1 MPNFAS
7 KYAIRQCF
15 GGVLVL
21 AIAVLCAP
29 AGAVATRFSP
39 IDLHHTGW
47 TARDGAPPSIIAIA
61 QTPDRWLWLATE
73 SGIYRF
79 DGVRFTRFRPHGDAL
94 PAIGFWSMRLLRS
107 GVLWI
112 GYRGGGASRWQDG
125 RLRSFGAA
133 QGLPLASIVD
143 FEEDGAGTVWAATA
157 YGLYRFD
164 GRRWSQAPAS
174 MGAPQGMCTLLSD
187 RARVMW
193 AQCESGSFALAPRAA
208 AFVAVSGPVGLGRLA
223 QDGAGMVW
231 SVGNP
236 RGEVAALGTARR
248 AQPAPYWPRPRI
260 AGGTVLF
267 ERDGRHAWVTRADG
281 VMRAGPDGSGK
292 VFGTAQ
298 GLSGSMP
305 NCLFQDI
312 EGNVWI
318 GTESGLDRFRPTRL
332 AGVALP
338 QIFIDSPLIAAGAD
352 GALWVG
358 ATRLPRPGIAAFR
371 TLPAERA
378 DSAVQAV
385 LPVEPEGALVS
396 TPGGL
401 WRVNGGRR
409 EKVPL
414 PPGAGAQDMYD
425 MARDADGGLWTKVRK
440 LGLWRLHEGVWQ
452 PQGGYPA
459 LEGSNVRCMRLDAR
473 GRMWFGFA
481 DGSVRVLDGGAVRS
495 YGPRDGLAIGAVL
508 QLAELDGAIWAGGAN
523 GVARFDGQGFQALAD
538 ASGEPIAGVSGLAMA
553 NGTLW
558 LNGSTGIGIVDAA
571 ELARFRREPRYRVA
585 LRRLDHLDG
594 LRGAA
599 STFYSSA
606 VTGTDGKLWFTT
618 TAGLFWL
625 RPDSAAN
632 RLAPPVEILALR
644 ADGAA
649 VPLDGN
655 HAATL
660 APQPG
665 RIQLDYTAL
674 SLTMPERMRFQYR
687 LDGVDRGWQE
697 GGPARTAEYTDLG
710 PGSYTFRVRASN
722 NDGVWS
728 ERDAVLGLEVAPS
741 FHQTIWFRLL
751 CGAALAAGL
760 WALYRRRLAR
770 AARLASERTEAR
782 LHERERIAR
791 ELHDTVLQTVQG
803 LMLQVDAACQQ
814 LPPDA
819 PARAGIERSLRRA
832 AAGIDEGRDK
842 VLDLRQHAG
851 DQPDLVGHVC
861 AAVCAEVPAGMRID
875 AASRGATRR
884 LAPEVFAEVSAL
896 AREALRN
903 ALRHAGAA
911 SISVQADY
919 GDDVFTLAVTDDGCG
934 IPQEVRE
941 AGARA
946 GHWGLV
952 GMRERACRIGAE
964 LVLESAPGAGTRV
977 ALRLAAARAYA
988 AI

>member
-1 MPNFAS
+1 MPVLAS
-7 KYAIRQCF
+7 KYAIRQRL
-15 GGVLVL
+15 GGVVAL
-21 AIAVLCAP
+21 ALATLCAP

-79 DGVRFTRFRPHGDAL
+79 DGMRFTRFRPPRGDAL

-107 GVLWI
+107 GALWI
-112 GYRGGGASRWQDG
+112 GYRGGGASVWQDG

-133 QGLPLASIVD
+133 QGLPLASVIDV
-143 FEEDGAGTVWAATA
+143 EEDGAGTVWAATA

-164 GRRWSQAPAS
+164 GRRWAPAPAS
-174 MGAPQGMCTLLSD
+174 MGAPKGMCTLLSD

-193 AQCESGSFALAPRAA
+193 AQCESGSFALAPRAG
-208 AFVAVSGPVGLGRLA
+208 AFVAVSGPAGLGRLA

-236 RGEVAALGTARR
+236 RGEVAVLGAVRHGR
-248 AQPAPYWPRPRI
+248 PAPYWPRPRI

-267 ERDGRHAWVTRADG
+267 ERGGRHAWVTRADG
-281 VMRAGPDGSGK
+281 VMRAGPDGSGQ

-318 GTESGLDRFRPTRL
+318 GTENGLDRFRPTRL

-338 QIFIDSPLIAAGAD
+338 QIFTDSPLIAAGAD

-378 DSAVQAV
+378 DSAVQA
-385 LPVEPEGALVS
+385 LAPVGPESALVS

-401 WRVNGGRR
+401 WHLDGGRR
-409 EKVPL
+409 DKLPL
-414 PPGAGAQDMYD
+414 PPGAAAQDMYD
-425 MARDADGGLWTKVRK
+425 MARDTHGGLWAKVRK

-452 PQGGYPA
+452 PQGGHPA
-459 LEGSNVRCMRLDAR
+459 LDGSNVRCMRLDAR

-481 DGSVRVLDGGAVRS
+481 DGSVRVLDGAAVRS

-523 GVARFDGQGFQALAD
+523 GVARFDGQGFQPLAD

-553 NGTLW
+553 NGMLW
-558 LNGSTGIGIVDAA
+558 LNGSAGIGIVDAA
-571 ELARFRREPRYRVA
+571 ELARFRREPGYRVA

-599 STFYSSA
+599 STIYNSA

-625 RPDSAAN
+625 RPGSAAN
-632 RLAPPVEILALR
+632 RLAPPVEILAVR

-649 VPLDGN
+649 LALDGG
-655 HAATL
+655 HDAAL

-665 RIQLDYTAL
+665 RVQLDYTAL
-674 SLTMPERMRFQYR
+674 GLSMPERMRFQYR

-722 NDGVWS
+722 EDGVWS
-728 ERDAVLGLEVAPS
+728 ERDAVLGLEVKPA
-741 FHQTIWFRLL
+741 FHQTVWFRLL

-760 WALYRRRLAR
+760 WTLYRRRLAR
-770 AARLASERTEAR
+770 AARLAGERTEAR
-782 LHERERIAR
+782 LLERDALAL

-814 LPPDA
+814 LPPEA
-819 PARAGIERSLRRA
+819 KARADIERSLRRA

-842 VLDLRQHAG
+842 VLGLREHAG
-851 DQPDLVGHVC
+851 GQPDLVTHVC
-861 AAVCAEVPAGMRID
+861 AAVCAEVPPGLRLD
-875 AASRGATRR
+875 AANRGAPRR
-884 LAPEVFAEVSAL
+884 LAPEVFAEASAL

-911 SISVQADY
+911 HVSVQADY
-919 GDDVFTLAVTDDGCG
+919 GDEVFTLAIADDGCG
-934 IPQEVRE
+934 IPQEVKE
-941 AGARA
+941 SGARP

-964 LVLESAPGAGTRV
+964 LTLDSAPGTGTRV
-977 ALRLAAARAYA
+977 TLGLAAARAYG
-988 AI
+988 